1 MRILMTG
8 SHGFVGTNL
17 IQSLS
22 SEHEIIRWD
31 VRQDLPLPE
40 VDAVIHLAGKAHDTQ
55 HTTEAEEYFRVNTEL
70 TKKIY
75 NRFLE
80 STAKKFIFFSSIK
93 AQDGDTPYAQSKR
106 AAEEYLIKNLELREK
121 KEALI
126 LRPCMIYGKGMKGNL
141 PLLLKVMKTGIPW
154 PLAAFEN
161 QHSQLYYKASEQLIQ
176 EEFRIEE
183 ELPERLLD
191 LYIAA
196 CNDNPRWWYPAKNA
210 GGLLYDQGKFNEAI
224 YYLTRAY
231 IYDEDPDGETAYY
244 LGSCFMELGNTDD
257 GFPLMVQALDLGVN
271 ETIESHISWY
281 LHTLTAEGGNQNEE
295 TDS

>member
-1 MRILMTG
+1 MLEILCIIVFLGALTGMCFFQCSLLMGGITAAAALALFIAGRFVLRAEKFGKFRKCLSLCLSAGLLCLCYFVPVRTG
-8 SHGFVGTNL
+8 SYGTLDYQKQIGKLVDLQIGGKSDEADEQYELMMKKYGEDDHLLFVKV
-17 IQSLS
+17 QSQL
-22 SEHEIIRWD
+22 D
-31 VRQDLPLPE
+31 
-40 VDAVIHLAGKAHDTQ
+40 
-55 HTTEAEEYFRVNTEL
+55 
-70 TKKIY
+70 
-75 NRFLE
+75 
-80 STAKKFIFFSSIK
+80 
-93 AQDGDTPYAQSKR
+93 
-106 AAEEYLIKNLELREK
+106 
-121 KEALI
+121 
-126 LRPCMIYGKGMKGNL
+126 KGNL
-141 PLLLKVMKTGIPW
+141 ADAKET
-154 PLAAFEN
+154 LAAFEN

-176 EEFRIEE
+176 DEFRIEE

-244 LGSCFMELGNTDD
+244 LGSCFMELGNTDE